1 MAGLLAMA
9 MMVAVDGAVPAAVT
23 FDGAALAALPQAE
36 ASTVLHGTKVS
47 CTGPWLADLL
57 ARAGVPAG
65 EAVRGPAFTLAVIA
79 TAADGYRVAFT
90 VGELDP
96 KLGHAP
102 VLVATR
108 CNGTAIGSDDGPVR
122 LIAAGEARGARS
134 VRQLVRL
141 TVVDAAAR

>member
-23 FDGAALAALPQAE
+23 LDAAALGALPQAA
-36 ASTVLHGTKVS
+36 ASAVLHRNKVS
-47 CTGPWLADLL
+47 CEGPWLADVLVH
-57 ARAGVPAG
+57 AGVPAG
-65 EAVRGPAFTLAVIA
+65 EAVRGPALTLAVVA

-90 VGELDP
+90 VGELDA

-108 CNGTAIGSDDGPVR
+108 CNGAPIGPEDGPVR
-122 LIAAGEARGARS
+122 LIAADETRGARS

-141 TVVDAAAR
+141 TVVDAAPR